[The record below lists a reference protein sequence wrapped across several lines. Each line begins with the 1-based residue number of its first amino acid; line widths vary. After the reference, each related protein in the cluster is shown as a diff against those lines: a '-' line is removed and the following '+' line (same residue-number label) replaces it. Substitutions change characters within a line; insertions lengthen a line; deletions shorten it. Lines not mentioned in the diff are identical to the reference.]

1 MSLNK
6 KSVDDINV
14 KGRRVLVRCDFNV
27 PLKDR
32 KITDETRINAAL
44 PTIQKLINDGGKVI
58 LCSHLGKVKNGPN
71 EGESLAPVAEKLS
84 EKLGKKVNF
93 VSDYNVT
100 GEAATKAVAE
110 MNEGDVVL
118 LQNTR
123 FRGAEETKNGEEFS
137 KELADLADDY
147 VCDAFGSSHR
157 AHASVAG
164 VTKFITAKGGSNVVG
179 YLMQKEIDFLGNA
192 VENPVRPFVA
202 ILGGAKVADKLNVIS
217 NLLEKC
223 DTLIIGGGMAYTFLK
238 AQGYEIGKSLVDD
251 TKIDYC
257 KEMMAKAEKLGKKL
271 LLPVDAVTI
280 ADFPNP
286 IDAPVEVTVCDVK
299 DMPADRE
306 GCDIGPKTA
315 ALYAEAVKTAKTVVW
330 NGPMGVFEN
339 PTLAAGTI
347 AVARALAETD
357 ATTIIGGI
365 SLGMKSTAAPIVIIG
380 VAIIVSF
387 LAAGGSLTTNAA
399 NYGELFSKG
408 LYGIGIAAVGM
419 LSTLGITLATDAYGP
434 VADNA
439 GGIAEM
445 SGLPEEVRER
455 TDALDS
461 LGNTTAATGKGFAI
475 GSAALT
481 ALALLVSYV
490 NIVQENTEEMLNFTL
505 TSPTV
510 LVGMFIGAMLT
521 FVFSAFTMSAVQ
533 KAAQSIVVEVRR
545 QFREIAGIME
555 GKADPDYAS
564 CVDLCTKG
572 ALHEMVV
579 PSLLAIVVPVVT
591 GLILGAEAVVGLLG
605 GVTVTGFVVA
615 VFMSN
620 AGGAWDNAKK
630 YIESGTHGGKGSDC
644 HKAAVIGDTV
654 GDPFKDTSGPSLNI
668 LIKLCSTVSIVFS
681 GLITSIHLLG

>member
-27 PLKDR
+27 PLKEG

-223 DTLIIGGGMAYTFLK
+223 DTLIIGGGMAYTF
-238 AQGYEIGKSLVDD
+238 
-251 TKIDYC
+251 
-257 KEMMAKAEKLGKKL
+257 AKAAGGTVGDSLLEMDYLDYANKMKEKAAAKGVKL
-271 LLPVDAVTI
+271 LLPVDNVV
-280 ADFPNP
+280 ADAFSN
-286 IDAPVEVTVCDVK
+286 DANTQVV
-299 DMPADRE
+299 PAGQIPDGWE
-306 GCDIGPKTA
+306 GLDIGPETA
-315 ALYAEAVKTAKTVVW
+315 KLFADAVKTAKTVVW
-330 NGPMGVFEN
+330 NGPMGCFEMPN
-339 PTLAAGTI
+339 FAHGTE
-347 AVARALAETD
+347 AVAKALAETD
-357 ATTIIGGI
+357 ATTIIGGGDSAAAVNILGYGDKMTHI
-365 SLGMKSTAAPIVIIG
+365 STGGGASLEFLEGKELPG
-380 VAIIVSF
+380 VA
-387 LAAGGSLTTNAA
+387 AA
-399 NYGELFSKG
+399 N
-408 LYGIGIAAVGM
+408 
-419 LSTLGITLATDAYGP
+419 D
-434 VADNA
+434 
-439 GGIAEM
+439 
-445 SGLPEEVRER
+445 
-455 TDALDS
+455 
-461 LGNTTAATGKGFAI
+461 
-475 GSAALT
+475 
-481 ALALLVSYV
+481 
-490 NIVQENTEEMLNFTL
+490 
-505 TSPTV
+505 
-510 LVGMFIGAMLT
+510 
-521 FVFSAFTMSAVQ
+521 
-533 KAAQSIVVEVRR
+533 
-545 QFREIAGIME
+545 
-555 GKADPDYAS
+555 
-564 CVDLCTKG
+564 
-572 ALHEMVV
+572 
-579 PSLLAIVVPVVT
+579 
-591 GLILGAEAVVGLLG
+591 
-605 GVTVTGFVVA
+605 
-615 VFMSN
+615 
-620 AGGAWDNAKK
+620 
-630 YIESGTHGGKGSDC
+630 
-644 HKAAVIGDTV
+644 
-654 GDPFKDTSGPSLNI
+654 KD
-668 LIKLCSTVSIVFS
+668 
-681 GLITSIHLLG
+681 